1 MNKKLT
7 ISLLLGAALSGL
19 TLHLAFR
26 NVPVKALLDYLS
38 TINYWWIG
46 PTILLVLAG
55 FCLRVVRWRIILR
68 QTGKVSYWQ
77 AFHPLMIG
85 FMMNCVF
92 PGRIGEF
99 ARPVIL
105 KKNHHIPIATG
116 LATVAAERMF
126 DFALLI
132 GLLLLVSGTI
142 TSKPDLAVE
151 CFGVRLSSSRL
162 TAAAWLMIGSSI
174 TLLAALVLI
183 AVSWTRHVIKQT
195 IVVLTRPLCRRQR
208 RFGRIAAKLTDFCLS
223 LIDNFAL
230 GLEMVRNPGRL
241 LGCIG
246 LSVMIWGLAALSF
259 LVFSLGCPGASLDF
273 TEWITVMVVIS
284 FVIALP
290 SVPGFWGLW
299 EAGGVF
305 ALALFGV
312 AEKDALGFTLVNHA
326 VQMFPVVAVGLVSA
340 WMTSVNILQLK
351 IIHQAQAG
359 T

>member
-19 TLHLAFR
+19 TLYLAFR
-26 NVPVKALLDYLS
+26 NVPVKALLDYLR

-46 PTILLVLAG
+46 PTVLLVLAG

-68 QTGKVSYWQ
+68 QTDKVSYWQ

-105 KKNHHIPIATG
+105 KKNHHIPLATG

-132 GLLLLVSGTI
+132 GLLVLVSGTI
-142 TSKPDLAVE
+142 TSKPDLVVE
-151 CFGVRLSSSRL
+151 CFGVRLSSSQL

-174 TLLAALVLI
+174 TLLVLLALI
-183 AVSWTRHVIKQT
+183 AVSWTRQAIKQT
-195 IVVLTRPLCRRQR
+195 IVVLTRPLCMREG
-208 RFGRIAAKLTDFCLS
+208 RFGRIAAKLIDFCLS
-223 LIDNFAL
+223 LIDNFAI
-230 GLEMVRNPGRL
+230 GLDMVRNPKRL

-259 LVFSLGCPGASLDF
+259 LVFSLGCPGASLDL
-273 TEWITVMVVIS
+273 TGWITVMVVIS

-299 EAGGVF
+299 EAAGVF

-312 AEKDALGFTLVNHA
+312 TEKNALGFTLVNHA
-326 VQMFPVVAVGLVSA
+326 VQMFPVIAVGLVSA

-351 IIHQAQAG
+351 ITHQAQSG

>member
-1 MNKKLT
+1 MNKKLM

-19 TLHLAFR
+19 TLYLAFR
-26 NVPVKALLDYLS
+26 NVPMQALLNYLS

-46 PTILLVLAG
+46 PTVLLVVAG

-68 QTGKVSYWQ
+68 QTGTVSYWQ

-99 ARPVIL
+99 ARPVLL

-126 DFALLI
+126 DFTLLI
-132 GLLLLVSGTI
+132 SLLVLVSGTI

-151 CFGVRLSSSRL
+151 CFGVHLSSGRL

-174 TLLAALVLI
+174 TLLAFLALI
-183 AVSWTRHVIKQT
+183 AVSWTRQVIKQV
-195 IVVLTRPLCRRQR
+195 IVALTRPLCMRV
-208 RFGRIAAKLTDFCLS
+208 GRSGRLATKLTDFGVS
-223 LIDNFAL
+223 LIDNFAE
-230 GLEMVRNPGRL
+230 GLAMVRNPKRL
-241 LGCIG
+241 LSCIG

-259 LVFSLGCPGASLDF
+259 LVFSLGCPGTSLDL
-273 TEWITVMVVIS
+273 TGWITVMVVIS
-284 FVIALP
+284 FFIALP

-299 EAGGVF
+299 EAAGVF

-312 AEKDALGFTLVNHA
+312 TEKDALGFTLVNHA

-351 IIHQAQAG
+351 ITHQAQPG